1 MVAILLGALALLGS
15 VRPPK
20 MAGGTLARRHI
31 VSVALAAASCHILH
45 TSLPATAIP
54 PLEMVMQAQVDSPPP
69 QVLYTPPAVKG
80 TSTPEALALAK
91 HLKEKGAKMYGAY
104 WCSHCF
110 NQKLAFGAGGARMLN
125 YVECAA
131 DGYQSQRATCQ
142 EKQVAGY
149 PTWEIDGE
157 YYRGEKSLEEL
168 MVISGFKL

>member
-91 HLKEKGAKMYGAY
+91 HLKEKGTLRLPQSLFCLNQPALRLGSRAY
-104 WCSHCF
+104 PLDSLF
-110 NQKLAFGAGGARMLN
+110 AVAAPPPPLAR
-125 YVECAA
+125 
-131 DGYQSQRATCQ
+131 R
-142 EKQVAGY
+142 
-149 PTWEIDGE
+149 
-157 YYRGEKSLEEL
+157 
-168 MVISGFKL
+168 